1 MTALPA
7 PPAPRR
13 RRPPESAA
21 HRAIK
26 LGTRTSPLALA
37 QATLVA
43 TAIVGEVEV
52 VGLSTSG
59 DRDDGPEED
68 KRRWVDRIEEAL
80 GSGEIDLAVHS
91 AKDVPSALAPGLEIA
106 GAPARADARDALCGA
121 PSLAALRPG
130 ARVGTSSLR
139 RSAQLRALREDIEV
153 VALHGNVG
161 TRLRRLDE
169 GEFDAIVL
177 ACAGLSRLGLDAGV
191 ALEEMIPAVG
201 QGTLALEARSGDVRV
216 AAAIAALRD
225 TATERA
231 LHAERA
237 LAGALGASC
246 RTPIGAHAKP
256 LSDGSLELRV
266 FVGRAD
272 GSSWVRDSQRGSEPV
287 ALGETLAE
295 RLRSVGV
302 AELLA

>member
-1 MTALPA
+1 M
-7 PPAPRR
+7 
-13 RRPPESAA
+13 
-21 HRAIK
+21 
-26 LGTRTSPLALA
+26 
-37 QATLVA
+37 
-43 TAIVGEVEV
+43 
-52 VGLSTSG
+52 
-59 DRDDGPEED
+59 
-68 KRRWVDRIEEAL
+68 
-80 GSGEIDLAVHS
+80 
-91 AKDVPSALAPGLEIA
+91 
-106 GAPARADARDALCGA
+106 
-121 PSLAALRPG
+121 
-130 ARVGTSSLR
+130 
-139 RSAQLRALREDIEV
+139 
-153 VALHGNVG
+153 
-161 TRLRRLDE
+161 
-169 GEFDAIVL
+169 
-177 ACAGLSRLGLDAGV
+177 
-191 ALEEMIPAVG
+191 
-201 QGTLALEARSGDVRV
+201 RV

>member
-21 HRAIK
+21 HSAIK

-59 DRDDGPEED
+59 DRDDGPDED

-80 GSGEIDLAVHS
+80 DSGEIDLAVHS
-91 AKDVPSALAPGLEIA
+91 AKDVPSMLAPGLEIA
-106 GAPARADARDALCGA
+106 GAPARADARDVLCGA

-161 TRLRRLDE
+161 TRLRRLEE

-201 QGTLALEARSGDVRV
+201 QGTLALEARSGDGRV

-225 TATERA
+225 TAAERA

-237 LAGALGASC
+237 LADALGASC
-246 RTPIGAHAKP
+246 QTPIGAHAKP
-256 LSDGSLELRV
+256 LNDGSLELRV

-272 GSSWVRDSQRGSEPV
+272 GSSWIRDSQRGSEPV
-287 ALGETLAE
+287 ALGQALAE

>member
-21 HRAIK
+21 HSAIK

-59 DRDDGPEED
+59 DRDDGPDED

-91 AKDVPSALAPGLEIA
+91 AKDVPSMLAPGLEIA
-106 GAPARADARDALCGA
+106 GAPARADARDVLCGA

-161 TRLRRLDE
+161 TRLRRLEE

-201 QGTLALEARSGDVRV
+201 QGTLALEARSGDGRV

-225 TATERA
+225 TAAERA

-237 LAGALGASC
+237 LADALGASC
-246 RTPIGAHAKP
+246 QTPIGAHAKP
-256 LSDGSLELRV
+256 LNDGSLELRV

-272 GSSWVRDSQRGSEPV
+272 GSSWIRDSQRGSEPV
-287 ALGETLAE
+287 ALGQALAE